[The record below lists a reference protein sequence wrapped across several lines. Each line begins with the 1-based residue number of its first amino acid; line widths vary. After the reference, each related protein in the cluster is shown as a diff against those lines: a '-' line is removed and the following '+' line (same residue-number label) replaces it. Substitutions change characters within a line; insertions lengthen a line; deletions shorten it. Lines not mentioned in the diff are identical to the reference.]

1 MVQTVVLINSLY
13 TSLRCPLMMRA
24 YYMYIASGSFPGL
37 VKKTAWDPLF
47 AHVQTTAIEV
57 AGNELS
63 IHCGRS
69 LAVD

>member
-1 MVQTVVLINSLY
+1 
-13 TSLRCPLMMRA
+13 
-24 YYMYIASGSFPGL
+24 MYIASGSSPGR
-37 VKKTAWDPLF
+37 VKKRERRPSWDPLF
-47 AHVQTTAIEV
+47 AHIQTIAIEV